1 MRIFRR
7 LAALPFW
14 QQILLALAL
23 GTAVGALI
31 HNFGSESVAE
41 NWLDPFGGVYVN
53 LLKLVVL
60 PLVFSAIVVSLGRL
74 RHVGGVARLAGR
86 TVVWFVVTSTVAV
99 AIGLVVGLLVRP
111 GEGVGDLPAE
121 KAETEEVTWT
131 QVLGNLVPGNPVQAM
146 AEGNVLG
153 VVFFAGLF
161 GAALVTLGE
170 RGRRLTDLFDD
181 LYLVS
186 QKLVWWVVR
195 LAPIGSFF
203 LIASVVAAYGPG
215 SLAPLAKFTGAIYL
229 AAAVMLLAGYPLLLA
244 VFARVSPVKF
254 LRNAWPALQ
263 FAFVSASSLA
273 TLPISQ
279 RVSIERNGVQ
289 PEYTAF
295 AQPLG
300 ATVKFDGCGA
310 IYPAVAALFVSQY
323 TGIGLGWTDFALIA
337 VAAVIGQL
345 GIGGTPGPALVA
357 LTLTL
362 TTVGLPLEAIGYL
375 IAVDRVIDMARTTVN
390 VAGQLAVPV
399 LVARSEG
406 LLDKEVFDRP
416 PVDITA
422 APPDEPRAQETPA
435 QRTPAE
441 EPQLTKG

>member
-1 MRIFRR
+1 MSIVRK
-7 LAALPFW
+7 LAAVPFW
-14 QQILLALAL
+14 QQVLLALVL

-31 HNFGSESVAE
+31 YNVGSEDVVE
-41 NWLDPFGGVYVN
+41 DWLDPFGGVYVN
-53 LLKLVVL
+53 LLKLIVL

-74 RHVGGVARLAGR
+74 RRIGGVARLTAKTIG
-86 TVVWFVVTSTVAV
+86 WFVITSTVAV
-99 AIGLVVGLLVRP
+99 AIGLVVGLLIRP
-111 GEGVGDLPAE
+111 GDGVGDLSAE
-121 KAETEEVTWT
+121 QVDAKEVTWT

-146 AEGNVLG
+146 SEGNVLG

-170 RGRRLTDLFDD
+170 RGRRLSELFEE
-181 LYLVS
+181 LYLVA

-203 LIASVVAAYGPG
+203 LIASVVATYGPG
-215 SLAPLAKFTGAIYL
+215 SLAPLAKFTGALYL

-254 LRNAWPALQ
+254 LRNSWPALQ

-310 IYPAVAALFVSQY
+310 IYPALAALFVSQY
-323 TGIGLGWTDFALIA
+323 TGTALGWTDFALIA

-375 IAVDRVIDMARTTVN
+375 LAVDRVLDMARTTVN

-406 LLDKEVFDRP
+406 ILDKEVFDRP

-422 APPDEPRAQETPA
+422 APATEEA
-435 QRTPAE
+435 PAE
-441 EPQLTKG
+441 ERAAEQEPQPVQG